1 MTKMYTATE
10 RFSDA
15 SALLSSIESR
25 TVREGR
31 RAFAWQM
38 AMQARR
44 TRRERIIEIITTT
57 IAAVAWVACV
67 MVTSGMLFI
76 VGTDF

>member
-1 MTKMYTATE
+1 MYTAYD
-10 RFSDA
+10 RFQDA

-38 AMQARR
+38 AMQAKR
-44 TRRERIIEIITTT
+44 TRRERIITTITTT
-57 IAAVAWVACV
+57 IAAAAWVGTILIV
-67 MVTSGMLFI
+67 SGMLFT

>member
-1 MTKMYTATE
+1 MYTATE

-15 SALLSSIESR
+15 TTLLSVIESR

-57 IAAVAWVACV
+57 FAAAAWVGTILIV
-67 MVTSGMLFI
+67 SGMMFT
-76 VGTDF
+76 VGTNF

>member
-1 MTKMYTATE
+1 MYTAPE

-15 SALLSSIESR
+15 SALLSAIESR

-31 RAFAWQM
+31 RAFAWQE
-38 AMQARR
+38 AQRAKR
-44 TRRERIIEIITTT
+44 TRRERIIEYITTT

-67 MVTSGMLFI
+67 LIVSGMLFT